1 MDYTFFENA
10 MRSRLEELGVRMRD
24 IDHELSDTKPKD
36 LGEQAVELEDD
47 EVLEGMG
54 AAAQK
59 EVALLNAALGRIKD
73 KTYGT
78 CLSRGDAISEA
89 RLKAVL
95 YAPLCKTCASGVNRD
110 N

>member
-10 MRSRLEELGVRMRD
+10 MRSRLGGLGVRMRD
-24 IDHELSDTKPKD
+24 IDHELSDAKPND
-36 LGEQAVELEDD
+36 SGNQAVELEDD
-47 EVLEGMG
+47 EVLEGIG

-78 CLSRGDAISEA
+78 CLSCGEAVSEA
-89 RLKAVL
+89 RLDAVL
-95 YAPLCKTCASGVNRD
+95 YTPLCKTCASGATTD
-110 N
+110 S